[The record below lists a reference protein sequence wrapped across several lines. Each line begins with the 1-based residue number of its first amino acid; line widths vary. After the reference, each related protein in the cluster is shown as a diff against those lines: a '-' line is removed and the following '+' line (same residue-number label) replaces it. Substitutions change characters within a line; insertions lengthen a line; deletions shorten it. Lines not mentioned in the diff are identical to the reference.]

1 VRRSATLSFADYV
14 DCPLMNCS
22 IMRLSADELQHHA
35 AAAELANDLG
45 TRSFEQK
52 LL

>member
-14 DCPLMNCS
+14 DCPLMNWQ
-22 IMRLSADELQHHA
+22 RHA